1 MVKSFTV
8 ISAVFQYFYA
18 SIHSIDGTRV
28 VVCPSVCAYICMC
41 VPGQRHYVTGLPST
55 SGNVISFI
63 VGVSDSYDLNL
74 C

>member
-1 MVKSFTV
+1 MEPESLCFW
-8 ISAVFQYFYA
+8 
-18 SIHSIDGTRV
+18 V